1 MPNNPILAYNNL
13 AMSTD
18 NKLDF
23 NAAVLDG
30 LYLFSQSEGHRNYL
44 VSEFLAYLV
53 YPVLHNKIK
62 IFYED
67 GKPIGLVTW
76 CFLPNDKAQAFL
88 NDDYIIQ
95 EEDYIANEGDQL
107 WGIEFIAP
115 FGKVLH
121 IMKSMQ
127 KVQTELYAVSDR
139 KVYWRRFKNRNSI
152 HKGVFK

>member
-1 MPNNPILAYNNL
+1 MSANNDTTSI
-13 AMSTD
+13 SS
-18 NKLDF
+18 
-23 NAAVLDG
+23 AVVDG
-30 LYLFSQSEGHRNYL
+30 LYLFSHSDGHRHYTIA
-44 VSEFLAYLV
+44 EFLTYLV

-62 IFYED
+62 FFYED

-76 CFLPNDKAQAFL
+76 CFLPDDKAQAFL
-88 NDDYIIQ
+88 NDDYVLQ
-95 EEDYIANEGDQL
+95 EDDYVANEGDQL

-127 KVQTELYAVSDR
+127 QVQTDLYGVSNR